1 MPCDSNGRLPSAPVD
16 LFEKLGNSLLLPCAT
31 ASERA
36 EVEEKGRGG
45 KGSICFHPFLLGC
58 YQFAGEGMITR
69 LR

>member
-36 EVEEKGRGG
+36 EVEEKG
-45 KGSICFHPFLLGC
+45 SICFHPFLLGC